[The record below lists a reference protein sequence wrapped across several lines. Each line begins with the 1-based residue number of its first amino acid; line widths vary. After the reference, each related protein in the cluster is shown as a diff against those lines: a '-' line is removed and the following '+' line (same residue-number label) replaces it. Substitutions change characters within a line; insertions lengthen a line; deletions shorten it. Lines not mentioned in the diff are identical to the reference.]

1 MPRVTIIKIYDDCCY
16 EDSQFLSN
24 VVKDSKFQEVT
35 NEELIFLT
43 KNIHKLNKD
52 DWRKYVVVEE
62 VPESAQDLIVS
73 ISDFIKEEQRKA
85 AVEEENRRLA
95 KEKRTLANAE
105 NERKKKLRQLEKLK
119 KELGEK

>member
-1 MPRVTIIKIYDDCCY
+1 MPRVTIIKIYDCY
-16 EDSQFLSN
+16 YENSQFLSN